1 MKCILSP
8 AKNMRTLAMLTP
20 EEQGRIADITTTT
33 PYFVERA
40 QVVAEHMKSLDVPEM
55 AAALMIKEHLA
66 AEAVS
71 NWQLFEPRATVA
83 QHNGL
88 PAGAAYDGIAYKYLR
103 ALDFTVDQWRE
114 AQQRIR
120 TIDATFGLV
129 KPLDCLVPHRLDF
142 TSKVSLE
149 GAKTV
154 YAWWGDTIA
163 RQLEQEAEGL
173 IINTASAEYYK
184 TISKYLSKHTRVIH
198 CDFKIVTKGRL
209 LTQGTWAKM
218 ARGACARYVVVER
231 VETPEELKGFNYL
244 GFEYRSDL
252 SSDNSYVFVCEDP
265 VLNK

>member
-1 MKCILSP
+1 
-8 AKNMRTLAMLTP
+8 MRTFAMLTP
-20 EEQGRIADITTTT
+20 EEQSRIMHVETTT
-33 PYFVERA
+33 PHFIDRA

-71 NWQLFEPRATVA
+71 NWQLFEAHATVTN
-83 QHNGL
+83 HNGL
-88 PAGAAYDGIAYKYLR
+88 PAAAAYDGIAYKYLR
-103 ALDFTVDQWRE
+103 AIDFTPDQWHE
-114 AQQRIR
+114 AQQRVR

-149 GAKTV
+149 GTKTV

-163 RQLEQEAEGL
+163 RQLEKEAEGL

-184 TISKYLSKHTRVIH
+184 TLAKYLSAHTQVIH

-218 ARGACARYVVVER
+218 ARGACARYVVTER
-231 VETPEELKGFNYL
+231 VETADDLKGFNYL
-244 GFEYRSDL
+244 GFEYRKDL
-252 SSDNSYVFVCEDP
+252 SSDNSYVFVCENP
-265 VLNK
+265 VVEK